1 MNDVY
6 LYLKKLLKND
16 DVIVLGC
23 SGGPDS
29 MSLLDLLIKVRREKK
44 IKIICG

>member
-1 MNDVY
+1 MILKDVN
-6 LYLKKLLKND
+6 KFLLSLLEKD

-29 MSLLDLLIKVRREKK
+29 MALMDLLLKLRKK
-44 IKIICG
+44 LNLSII